1 MIMLPADLRA
11 LRAALRLTQRQL
23 ADRLGVSVD
32 AIRHWEHGRR
42 PIPEPVRR
50 LLVSL
55 LNYVKLREIEEIPT
69 EEDT

>member
-1 MIMLPADLRA
+1 MTPADLRA
-11 LRAALRLTQRQL
+11 LRAALGLTQLQL

-42 PIPEPVRR
+42 SIPEPVRR

-55 LNYVKLREIEEIPT
+55 FDYVRLRDIEEIPT